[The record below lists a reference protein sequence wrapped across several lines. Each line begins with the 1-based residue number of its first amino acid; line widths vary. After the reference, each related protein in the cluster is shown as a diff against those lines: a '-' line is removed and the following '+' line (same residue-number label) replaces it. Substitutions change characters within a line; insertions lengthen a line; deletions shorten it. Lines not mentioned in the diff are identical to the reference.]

1 MSQLPTKYHD
11 HLTFANQLSS
21 LDIILMHR
29 LPLKRLS
36 TIMME
41 KMERIIKFR
50 VRQINE
56 KQHMDII
63 RFTP

>member
-21 LDIILMHR
+21 LDIILMHH

-36 TIMME
+36 TNNNVG
-41 KMERIIKFR
+41 KNGKA
-50 VRQINE
+50 
-56 KQHMDII
+56 H
-63 RFTP
+63 